1 MEKIG
6 KKFVS
11 LLGCLCFVFKE
22 FFFFFFRKQTR
33 ERERKGNI
41 VFCGL
46 N

>member
-1 MEKIG
+1 VEKIG

-22 FFFFFFRKQTR
+22 VFFFRKQTR